1 MANIGMT
8 EPGHTKFNLSYPLV
22 SSDYNSSSS
31 SSSSSPSSPQP
42 PIDIN
47 SLLLG
52 LLLPHC
58 LATLFILL
66 RLGSRLFLLRKW
78 YPDDSLILLAFAF
91 STAVCALYSI
101 APPPSALHAYL
112 SLIFHQSSLLLT
124 KLSILAFYLRVFSS
138 SRPAE
143 FRLSIGTI
151 VFVLLYGLPLTAVAV
166 FQCGN
171 SQLAGRCFTFKELL
185 ISGTTLHSLTDA
197 WLVVLIVPC
206 VVRLK
211 ELPARQKA
219 AVGIVLSLSIFVVA
233 ASLTRAL
240 VSLGEEY
247 GERGDSPAFFVMT
260 VLELD
265 VGLICASAPM
275 LRLIVG
281 WIWPRFIGEPRG
293 QGGRDRGRGRGRR
306 MHSETAAAMMMAT
319 EHSGAR
325 SKNPSVT
332 NMYFGGA
339 TTAPPIPPPALLM
352 TSSSRTPTTLS
363 LRSFMSSMA
372 PRSRG
377 HTTTASGDRAGL
389 LLLLPSSA
397 LGGGEDGVDES
408 SSISRRRRSS
418 VGFEGYYDQYVGYNN
433 NNSPGGHGE
442 RRKSWASV
450 VMRAAEARR
459 CSRGSRCYS
468 GRWQDSQESFVLG
481 VNDPNSPSRL
491 TPVSDSVFG
500 DRLTLTSTQTER
512 SPSGEDSSSSSSSS
526 SRRRQG
532 HSS

>member
-1 MANIGMT
+1 M
-8 EPGHTKFNLSYPLV
+8 
-22 SSDYNSSSS
+22 
-31 SSSSSPSSPQP
+31 
-42 PIDIN
+42 
-47 SLLLG
+47 
-52 LLLPHC
+52 
-58 LATLFILL
+58 
-66 RLGSRLFLLRKW
+66 
-78 YPDDSLILLAFAF
+78 
-91 STAVCALYSI
+91 
-101 APPPSALHAYL
+101 
-112 SLIFHQSSLLLT
+112 
-124 KLSILAFYLRVFSS
+124 
-138 SRPAE
+138 
-143 FRLSIGTI
+143 
-151 VFVLLYGLPLTAVAV
+151 AV

-211 ELPARQKA
+211 DLPARQKA
-219 AVGIVLSLSIFVVA
+219 AVGVVLSLSIFVVA

-247 GERGDSPAFFVMT
+247 GERGDSVAFFVMT

-281 WIWPRFIGEPRG
+281 WVWPRFMGEPRG
-293 QGGRDRGRGRGRR
+293 ERERD
-306 MHSETAAAMMMAT
+306 SETEEESELGSVRSFRGGMPAEVAM
-319 EHSGAR
+319 EQGGAR

-332 NMYFGGA
+332 NLYFGGA

-352 TSSSRTPTTLS
+352 ASSRTPTTLS

-377 HTTTASGDRAGL
+377 QTTTASGDRAGL
-389 LLLLPSSA
+389 LLLSSSS
-397 LGGGEDGVDES
+397 GGGEDGAEES
-408 SSISRRRRSS
+408 SRRRRSS
-418 VGFEGYYDQYVGYNN
+418 VGFEGYYYDQYVGYDTITTTT
-433 NNSPGGHGE
+433 SGAGE
-442 RRKSWASV
+442 QGEKRKSWAS

-459 CSRGSRCYS
+459 HSRGSRCYS

-481 VNDPNSPSRL
+481 INDPNSPSRL

-500 DRLTLTSTQTER
+500 DRLTSTEMER
-512 SPSGEDSSSSSSSS
+512 RPRSSKDSSP
-526 SRRRQG
+526 RQG
-532 HSS
+532 HSSAG